1 MIAFYMG
8 VIIGLKGG
16 AKCCTSVLLFIVLK
30 CKKTYP
36 FYSDINIFC
45 NLAA

>member
-1 MIAFYMG
+1 MRRKKAIFAMIAFYMG

-30 CKKTYP
+30 CK
-36 FYSDINIFC
+36 
-45 NLAA
+45 